1 MPKHVLVALPLSDA
15 QRSALQSSVPEYEF
29 TFAQTETVTLA
40 QVLEADI
47 IMGNVPVELICQ
59 NHHLEWFQ
67 SNFAGPDTYL
77 VPGVLPEQCL
87 VTNATGAY
95 GLAISEWM
103 LGLWLGLQKDLFLYR
118 DRQTQHKWDA
128 ITRQVRPVAGSRVL
142 CVGMGDIGSNFAM
155 RAHALGAE
163 VVGVRRSV
171 RPGAPCPDYCLRVV
185 PQSELDA
192 ELPQADLVALSLPG
206 TPETLHMFDAARLAR
221 CKQGAILLNVGRG
234 STVDCLALADAVHS
248 GHLFGA
254 ALDVTDPEPLPSDHP
269 LWSEPNVII
278 TPHISGRFSLAKT
291 LDNIVE
297 IFIHNLKLYAA
308 GQPVDNQVSRTT
320 HYVSGGSGGQR
331 LVCGMP

>member
-1 MPKHVLVALPLSDA
+1 M
-15 QRSALQSSVPEYEF
+15 
-29 TFAQTETVTLA
+29 
-40 QVLEADI
+40 
-47 IMGNVPVELICQ
+47 
-59 NHHLEWFQ
+59 
-67 SNFAGPDTYL
+67 
-77 VPGVLPEQCL
+77 
-87 VTNATGAY
+87 
-95 GLAISEWM
+95 
-103 LGLWLGLQKDLFLYR
+103 
-118 DRQTQHKWDA
+118 
-128 ITRQVRPVAGSRVL
+128 
-142 CVGMGDIGSNFAM
+142 
-155 RAHALGAE
+155 
-163 VVGVRRSV
+163 RRSV
-171 RPGAPCPDYCLRVV
+171 RPDAPCPDYCLRVV

>member
-15 QRSALQSSVPEYEF
+15 QRSALQASVPEYEF
-29 TFAQTETVTLA
+29 IFAQTETVTLA

-128 ITRQVRPVAGSRVL
+128 ITRQVRPVPA
-142 CVGMGDIGSNFAM
+142 C
-155 RAHALGAE
+155 
-163 VVGVRRSV
+163 
-171 RPGAPCPDYCLRVV
+171 Y
-185 PQSELDA
+185 
-192 ELPQADLVALSLPG
+192 
-206 TPETLHMFDAARLAR
+206 
-221 CKQGAILLNVGRG
+221 
-234 STVDCLALADAVHS
+234 ALAWGISVLTLPCAPMPLGLRLS
-248 GHLFGA
+248 ACGA
-254 ALDVTDPEPLPSDHP
+254 ACAPVPPAPITACGWYLKANWTPSCRKRTWLP
-269 LWSEPNVII
+269 
-278 TPHISGRFSLAKT
+278 
-291 LDNIVE
+291 
-297 IFIHNLKLYAA
+297 
-308 GQPVDNQVSRTT
+308 
-320 HYVSGGSGGQR
+320 
-331 LVCGMP
+331 

>member
-15 QRSALQSSVPEYEF
+15 QRSALQASVPEYEF
-29 TFAQTETVTLA
+29 IFAQTETVTLA

-155 RAHALGAE
+155 RAHALGAVE
-163 VVGVRRSV
+163 LVGAHRQHIHAQLLDVHRDGTHSLHRIGV
-171 RPGAPCPDYCLRVV
+171 HPDAVLMGDLRDL
-185 PQSELDA
+185 LDG
-192 ELPQADLVALSLPG
+192 LDGADLVVGHHNADQCSIG
-206 TPETLHMFDAARLAR
+206 TE
-221 CKQGAILLNVGRG
+221 KLLKSASR
-234 STVDCLALADAVHS
+234 
-248 GHLFGA
+248 
-254 ALDVTDPEPLPSDHP
+254 
-269 LWSEPNVII
+269 
-278 TPHISGRFSLAKT
+278 
-291 LDNIVE
+291 E
-297 IFIHNLKLYAA
+297 ICLKLR
-308 GQPVDNQVSRTT
+308 Q
-320 HYVSGGSGGQR
+320 
-331 LVCGMP
+331 

>member
-15 QRSALQSSVPEYEF
+15 QRSALQASVPEYEF
-29 TFAQTETVTLA
+29 IFAQTETVTLA

-155 RAHALGAE
+155 RAHAPWGR
-163 VVGVRRSV
+163 GCRRAAQRV
-171 RPGAPCPDYCLRVV
+171 PWCPLPRLLPAGGTPKRTGRRAAAGRPGCLEPARH
-185 PQSELDA
+185 A
-192 ELPQADLVALSLPG
+192 G
-206 TPETLHMFDAARLAR
+206 NAAH
-221 CKQGAILLNVGRG
+221 V
-234 STVDCLALADAVHS
+234 
-248 GHLFGA
+248 
-254 ALDVTDPEPLPSDHP
+254 
-269 LWSEPNVII
+269 
-278 TPHISGRFSLAKT
+278 
-291 LDNIVE
+291 
-297 IFIHNLKLYAA
+297 
-308 GQPVDNQVSRTT
+308 
-320 HYVSGGSGGQR
+320 
-331 LVCGMP
+331 

>member
-15 QRSALQSSVPEYEF
+15 QRSALRPARALQASVPEYEF
-29 TFAQTETVTLA
+29 IFAQTVTLA

-87 VTNATGAY
+87 VTQRHRRLRAG
-95 GLAISEWM
+95 ISEWM

-155 RAHALGAE
+155 LRPRPWGRGCRCAAQRAPRCPLPRLLPAG
-163 VVGVRRSV
+163 GTPKRTGRRAAAS
-171 RPGAPCPDYCLRVV
+171 RPGC
-185 PQSELDA
+185 
-192 ELPQADLVALSLPG
+192 
-206 TPETLHMFDAARLAR
+206 
-221 CKQGAILLNVGRG
+221 
-234 STVDCLALADAVHS
+234 
-248 GHLFGA
+248 
-254 ALDVTDPEPLPSDHP
+254 PEPARHAG
-269 LWSEPNVII
+269 N
-278 TPHISGRFSLAKT
+278 
-291 LDNIVE
+291 
-297 IFIHNLKLYAA
+297 AA
-308 GQPVDNQVSRTT
+308 HV
-320 HYVSGGSGGQR
+320 
-331 LVCGMP
+331 

>member
-15 QRSALQSSVPEYEF
+15 QRSALQASVPEYEF
-29 TFAQTETVTLA
+29 TFSQTETVTLA

-142 CVGMGDIGSNFAM
+142 CVGMGDIGSCKI
-155 RAHALGAE
+155 RAPPCSQSPPQPANSRNAPRPLCLPPIF
-163 VVGVRRSV
+163 VDFPPGV
-171 RPGAPCPDYCLRVV
+171 
-185 PQSELDA
+185 
-192 ELPQADLVALSLPG
+192 
-206 TPETLHMFDAARLAR
+206 
-221 CKQGAILLNVGRG
+221 
-234 STVDCLALADAVHS
+234 
-248 GHLFGA
+248 
-254 ALDVTDPEPLPSDHP
+254 
-269 LWSEPNVII
+269 
-278 TPHISGRFSLAKT
+278 
-291 LDNIVE
+291 
-297 IFIHNLKLYAA
+297 
-308 GQPVDNQVSRTT
+308 
-320 HYVSGGSGGQR
+320 
-331 LVCGMP
+331 

>member
-15 QRSALQSSVPEYEF
+15 QRSALQASVPEYEF
-29 TFAQTETVTLA
+29 IFAQTETVTLA

-142 CVGMGDIGSNFAM
+142 CVGMGEMVLTLPCAPM
-155 RAHALGAE
+155 PLGP
-163 VVGVRRSV
+163 R
-171 RPGAPCPDYCLRVV
+171 
-185 PQSELDA
+185 
-192 ELPQADLVALSLPG
+192 LS
-206 TPETLHMFDAARLAR
+206 A
-221 CKQGAILLNVGRG
+221 C
-234 STVDCLALADAVHS
+234 
-248 GHLFGA
+248 GA
-254 ALDVTDPEPLPSDHP
+254 ACAPVPPAPITACGWYPKANWTPSCRKRTWLP
-269 LWSEPNVII
+269 
-278 TPHISGRFSLAKT
+278 
-291 LDNIVE
+291 
-297 IFIHNLKLYAA
+297 
-308 GQPVDNQVSRTT
+308 
-320 HYVSGGSGGQR
+320 
-331 LVCGMP
+331 

>member
-15 QRSALQSSVPEYEF
+15 QRSALQASVPEYEF
-29 TFAQTETVTLA
+29 IFAQTETVTLA

-95 GLAISEWM
+95 GL
-103 LGLWLGLQKDLFLYR
+103 
-118 DRQTQHKWDA
+118 
-128 ITRQVRPVAGSRVL
+128 VL

-163 VVGVRRSV
+163 VVGVRRSM

>member
-15 QRSALQSSVPEYEF
+15 QRSALQASVPEYEF
-29 TFAQTETVTLA
+29 IFAQTETVTLA

-87 VTNATGAY
+87 VTNATGSY

-171 RPGAPCPDYCLRVV
+171 RPGGVCIRHLSDPPALGPGVPVVRSASPGLWGSPLRAGVCRDLFSAVPPLCLADRPDPGGGPVADGVSGPCHISVPCPIQWEKTKEWGPWDM
-185 PQSELDA
+185 
-192 ELPQADLVALSLPG
+192 
-206 TPETLHMFDAARLAR
+206 TKAA
-221 CKQGAILLNVGRG
+221 
-234 STVDCLALADAVHS
+234 
-248 GHLFGA
+248 
-254 ALDVTDPEPLPSDHP
+254 
-269 LWSEPNVII
+269 
-278 TPHISGRFSLAKT
+278 
-291 LDNIVE
+291 
-297 IFIHNLKLYAA
+297 
-308 GQPVDNQVSRTT
+308 
-320 HYVSGGSGGQR
+320 
-331 LVCGMP
+331 

>member
-1 MPKHVLVALPLSDA
+1 MSKHILVCLPISAEQKARIEAVQGFAYRFTTPDTATVEDALWADAVLGNLP
-15 QRSALQSSVPEYEF
+15 VP
-29 TFAQTETVTLA
+29 
-40 QVLEADI
+40 
-47 IMGNVPVELICQ
+47 LIRQ
-59 NHHLEWFQ
+59 NGHLEWFQ
-67 SNFAGPDTYL
+67 SNAAGPNNYL
-77 VPGVLPEQCL
+77 EPGVLPEGCI

-95 GLAISEWM
+95 GLAISECM
-103 LGLWLGLQKDLFLYR
+103 LAMWLSLLKELPTYR
-118 DRQTQHKWDA
+118 DNQREHRWAPTGHSVGS
-128 ITRQVRPVAGSRVL
+128 IAGSRVL

-155 RAHALGAE
+155 RAHTLGAE

>member
-15 QRSALQSSVPEYEF
+15 QRSALQASVPEYEF
-29 TFAQTETVTLA
+29 IFAQTETVTLA

-47 IMGNVPVELICQ
+47 IMGN
-59 NHHLEWFQ
+59 
-67 SNFAGPDTYL
+67 
-77 VPGVLPEQCL
+77 
-87 VTNATGAY
+87 
-95 GLAISEWM
+95 
-103 LGLWLGLQKDLFLYR
+103 
-118 DRQTQHKWDA
+118 
-128 ITRQVRPVAGSRVL
+128 
-142 CVGMGDIGSNFAM
+142 
-155 RAHALGAE
+155 
-163 VVGVRRSV
+163 
-171 RPGAPCPDYCLRVV
+171 
-185 PQSELDA
+185 
-192 ELPQADLVALSLPG
+192 DLVALSLPG

>member
-15 QRSALQSSVPEYEF
+15 QRSALQASVPEYEF
-29 TFAQTETVTLA
+29 IFAQTETVTLA

-155 RAHALGAE
+155 RARGCRRAAQHAP
-163 VVGVRRSV
+163 R
-171 RPGAPCPDYCLRVV
+171 CP
-185 PQSELDA
+185 
-192 ELPQADLVALSLPG
+192 LPRLLPAGG
-206 TPETLHMFDAARLAR
+206 TPKRTGRRAAA
-221 CKQGAILLNVGRG
+221 
-234 STVDCLALADAVHS
+234 S
-248 GHLFGA
+248 GPGC
-254 ALDVTDPEPLPSDHP
+254 PEPARHAG
-269 LWSEPNVII
+269 N
-278 TPHISGRFSLAKT
+278 
-291 LDNIVE
+291 
-297 IFIHNLKLYAA
+297 AA
-308 GQPVDNQVSRTT
+308 HV
-320 HYVSGGSGGQR
+320 
-331 LVCGMP
+331 

>member
-15 QRSALQSSVPEYEF
+15 QRSALQASVPEYEF
-29 TFAQTETVTLA
+29 IFAQTETVTLA

-192 ELPQADLVALSLPG
+192 ETRRQLEHGKALMEMLKQPLCQPKSDAEQVVILVLASHGLLDTLPTAEQREKTAAFVRQFRADVSG
-206 TPETLHMFDAARLAR
+206 TMQKIDADGKLEPDRVD
-221 CKQGAILLNVGRG
+221 AILNAWKAYAGG
-234 STVDCLALADAVHS
+234 N
-248 GHLFGA
+248 
-254 ALDVTDPEPLPSDHP
+254 DH
-269 LWSEPNVII
+269 V
-278 TPHISGRFSLAKT
+278 
-291 LDNIVE
+291 V
-297 IFIHNLKLYAA
+297 
-308 GQPVDNQVSRTT
+308 Q
-320 HYVSGGSGGQR
+320 
-331 LVCGMP
+331 